1 MSMFGGADASTWRR
15 NQARY
20 ADCTSRLGNVVGTM
34 ARISAAT
41 AGVVT
46 AASVSSS
53 TVRVHSSS
61 VGPGQIGPAQC
72 TESSVK
78 IVTSSAIEFIHSRC
92 DRSGR
97 HTRPWPAGNGSTRW
111 IASARSPSS
120 SGALATMRSS
130 REDAVGPAPMTTNRA
145 GAAATSSA
153 WPIGAA

>member
-1 MSMFGGADASTWRR
+1 
-15 NQARY
+15 
-20 ADCTSRLGNVVGTM
+20 M

-61 VGPGQIGPAQC
+61 VGPGQIGPAQR

-78 IVTSSAIEFIHSRC
+78 IVTSSAIEFIHSSG

-97 HTRPWPAGNGSTRW
+97 HTRPCPAGNGSTRW
-111 IASARSPSS
+111 IDSARSPSS

-130 REDAVGPAPMTTNRA
+130 SDDAVGPAPITTSRD
-145 GAAATSSA
+145 GAATCSPACSG